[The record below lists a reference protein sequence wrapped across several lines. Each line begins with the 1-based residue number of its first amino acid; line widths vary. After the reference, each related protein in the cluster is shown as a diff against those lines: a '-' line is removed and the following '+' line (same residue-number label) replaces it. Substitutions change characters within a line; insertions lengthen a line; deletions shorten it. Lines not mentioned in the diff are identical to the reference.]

1 MTDPG
6 STPSHLQTIVAATDL
21 SETAKVG
28 VRWATEIARDHASRL
43 HLIHAISLS
52 GLAMDYVSVQA
63 DLHEKLR
70 QAAEEKLAELAE
82 AARARIDEVDWAV
95 EVGEPSGVIT
105 RAAEKLCA
113 GLVVVGTRGLR
124 GLDHLLLGSTAER
137 VVQRANCPVLT
148 VHPQDADRERPVRRI
163 LVATDLSDESR
174 RAAEWSLSLL
184 AEVPEESEVYLLH
197 SYHVPYEFGVEG
209 AYGSAAAGLQL
220 WKDVDIDVR
229 ARLDKFA
236 EPLRRNGVEV
246 NILAIEGYPPE
257 VIVDQAELLKVD
269 LVAMGTHGRTG
280 LSHVLLGST
289 AERVV
294 QKAACPV
301 LTVRR
306 ESPC

>member
-1 MTDPG
+1 MTDPEP
-6 STPSHLQTIVAATDL
+6 TPSHLRTVVAATDL
-21 SETAKVG
+21 SETAKIG
-28 VRWATEIARDHASRL
+28 IQWATEIARDHGSRL
-43 HLIHAISLS
+43 HLIHGISLS
-52 GLAMDYVSVQA
+52 GLAMDYVSIQA

-82 AARARIDEVDWAV
+82 EARTRIDEVDWAV
-95 EVGEPSGVIT
+95 EIGEPSGVIT
-105 RAAEKLCA
+105 RTADKLCA
-113 GLVVVGTRGLR
+113 DLIVVGTRGLR

-163 LVATDLSDESR
+163 LVATDLSEESK
-174 RAAEWSLSLL
+174 RAATWSLSLL
-184 AEVPEESEVYLLH
+184 AETPEESEVFLLH

-220 WKDVDIDVR
+220 WKNVDIDVR

-257 VIVDQAELLKVD
+257 VIVDQAETLKVD
-269 LVAMGTHGRTG
+269 LIAMGTHGRTG

-294 QKAACPV
+294 QRAACPV

-306 ESPC
+306 EPAC

>member
-1 MTDPG
+1 MTDPEP
-6 STPSHLQTIVAATDL
+6 TPSHLRTVVAATDL
-21 SETAKVG
+21 SETAKIG
-28 VRWATEIARDHASRL
+28 IQWATEIARDHSSRL
-43 HLIHAISLS
+43 HLIHGISLS
-52 GLAMDYVSVQA
+52 GLAMDYVSIQA

-82 AARARIDEVDWAV
+82 EARTRIDEVDWAV
-95 EVGEPSGVIT
+95 EIGEPSGVIT
-105 RAAEKLCA
+105 RTADKLCA
-113 GLVVVGTRGLR
+113 DLIVVGTRGLR

-163 LVATDLSDESR
+163 LVATDLSEESK
-174 RAAEWSLSLL
+174 RAATWSLSLL
-184 AEVPEESEVYLLH
+184 AETPEESEVFLLH

-220 WKDVDIDVR
+220 WKNVDIDVR

-257 VIVDQAELLKVD
+257 VIVDQAETLKVD
-269 LVAMGTHGRTG
+269 LIAMGTHGRTG

-294 QKAACPV
+294 QRAACPV

-306 ESPC
+306 EPAC

>member
-1 MTDPG
+1 MTGPD
-6 STPSHLQTIVAATDL
+6 SAPSHLQTIVAATDL

-28 VRWATEIARDHASRL
+28 IHWATEIAHDHGSRL
-43 HLIHAISLS
+43 HLVHGISLS
-52 GLAMDYVSVQA
+52 GVAMDYVTIQA
-63 DLHEKLR
+63 ELHEKLR
-70 QAAEEKLAELAE
+70 QAAEEKLEELA
-82 AARARIDEVDWAV
+82 AGARASVTEVGWSV

-105 RAAEKLCA
+105 RTANNLCA
-113 GLVVVGTRGLR
+113 DLIVVGTRGLR

-137 VVQRANCPVLT
+137 VVQRADCPVLT
-148 VHPQDADRERPVRRI
+148 VHPQDADRERPLRRI

-184 AEVPEESEVYLLH
+184 AEMPEESEVFLLH

-229 ARLDKFA
+229 TRLEKFA

-257 VIVDQAELLKVD
+257 VIVDQAEYLKVD
-269 LVAMGTHGRTG
+269 LIAMGTHGRTG

-294 QKAACPV
+294 QRATCPV

-306 ESPC
+306 QPPC